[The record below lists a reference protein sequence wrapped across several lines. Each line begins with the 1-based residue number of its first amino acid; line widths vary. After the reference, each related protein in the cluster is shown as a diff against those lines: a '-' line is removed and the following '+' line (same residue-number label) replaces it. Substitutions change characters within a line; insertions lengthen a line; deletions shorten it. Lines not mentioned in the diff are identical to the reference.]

1 MMEAIKIL
9 DEKIKIADQSGN
21 FEEMIA
27 SIMKKMELMETRKQL
42 AKEIQTVIHPH

>member
-1 MMEAIKIL
+1 MQRFSYFKMMEAIKIL

-27 SIMKKMELMETRKQL
+27 SDRKS
-42 AKEIQTVIHPH
+42 VV